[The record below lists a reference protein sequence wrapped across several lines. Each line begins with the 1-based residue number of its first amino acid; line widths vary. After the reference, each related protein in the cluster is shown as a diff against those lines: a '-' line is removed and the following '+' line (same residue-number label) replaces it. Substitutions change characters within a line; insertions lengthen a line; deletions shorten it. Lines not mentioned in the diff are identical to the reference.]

1 MSVRGRGT
9 LTVKPSPNP
18 FFQTV
23 ASDIG
28 VDPAKHIAWKGNADP
43 AMKRSTST
51 LQDNFSF
58 LYTRE
63 SDKIGSMVNKPVSSG
78 HKILS
83 RTEFLKQRRDKL
95 RQEELTEDDISLLA
109 LNQQEEII
117 KPDVPRI
124 LEVFK
129 QGTKDEDPRYTTT
142 NNEYGKKKPTIA
154 TFVADRASIPQGFSS
169 SFNNVKPKNS
179 GLNTGLSRSNVHSKL
194 DPQFA

>member
-28 VDPAKHIAWKGNADP
+28 VEPAKNIAWKGNADP
-43 AMKRSTST
+43 AMKRSNTT

-63 SDKIGSMVNKPVSSG
+63 SDKIGSMVNKPVMSG

-83 RTEFLKQRRDKL
+83 RTEFLKQRREKL
-95 RQEELTEDDISLLA
+95 RQEELTEDDISLLL